1 VIIPARL
8 RRHVV
13 ERADNRC
20 EYCRLAQ
27 TGQEATFHIDHIVP
41 VAAGGD
47 TSLEN
52 LALACVSCS
61 LRKGARVLALDPH
74 TGEHAC
80 LFNPRL
86 DSWQAHFRWQGLT
99 VVGTTA
105 KGRATVDA
113 LRMNRALALAIRQ
126 EEAHRARHPP
136 P

>member
-27 TGQEATFHIDHIVP
+27 TGQEATFHIDHILPAV
-41 VAAGGD
+41 AGGD

-61 LRKGARVLALDPH
+61 LRKGARVLALDAH
-74 TGEHAC
+74 TGEHVS

>member
-1 VIIPARL
+1 MIIPARL

-47 TSLEN
+47 TSPEN

-61 LRKGARVLALDPH
+61 LRNGARVLALDPH
-74 TGEHAC
+74 TSEHVS

-99 VVGTTA
+99 VIGTTT